1 MNKIPV
7 VAVVGPTATGKTKL
21 SVELAKINNGEII
34 SADSMQVYRY
44 LNIGT
49 AKPTLSEM
57 QGIKHYMIDI
67 KDVTEDFSVA
77 MYCKIVHNLIKQIN
91 EGGKLSFLV
100 GGTGLYIDSLVNNI
114 QFYEG
119 KVNMEVRKDL
129 NLKLRE
135 KGLQAL
141 IDELSEF
148 DIESAV
154 KMSEKNPKRII
165 RAIEFYR
172 TTGVKMSDQIKSSQL
187 QKSLYNTCFIGL
199 NYRNRDK
206 LYDSINKR
214 VDKMIEIGLLNEAK
228 WLLNLIENNKGK
240 TMTAAGAIGYKEL
253 FPYLNGEK
261 SLDEVVENLKQ
272 ASRRYAKRQ
281 LTWFRKNN
289 NINWIFID
297 DYSNFNDII
306 KAAQKIIEKY

>member
-1 MNKIPV
+1 MNKIPI
-7 VAVVGPTATGKTKL
+7 VAIVGPTATGKTKL
-21 SVELAKINNGEII
+21 SIELAKAKNGEII
-34 SADSMQVYRY
+34 SADSMQIYRN

-49 AKPTLSEM
+49 AKPTSSEM
-57 QGIKHYMIDI
+57 QEIKHYMIDI

-77 MYCKIVHNLIKQIN
+77 MYCKIAHNLIKQIN
-91 EGGKLSFLV
+91 EKGKLSFLV

-114 QFYEG
+114 KFYESE
-119 KVNMEVRKDL
+119 VNRDLRKDL
-129 NLKLRE
+129 NFKLHE
-135 KGLQAL
+135 KGVQAL

-154 KMSEKNPKRII
+154 KMNEKNPKRVI

-172 TTGVKMSDQIKSSQL
+172 TTGVKMSDQIKFSQS
-187 QKSLYNTCFIGL
+187 QPSLYNTCFIGL
-199 NYRNRDK
+199 NYRSRDK

-214 VDKMIEIGLLNEAK
+214 VDKMIKSGLLNEAE
-228 WLLNLIENNKGK
+228 WLLNLIKNNKEK
-240 TMTAAGAIGYKEL
+240 TITATGAIGYKEL

-261 SLDEVVENLKQ
+261 TLDESIENLKR

-281 LTWFRKNN
+281 LTWFRRNN

-297 DYSNFNDII
+297 DYSDFNDII
-306 KAAQKIIEKY
+306 RTARKIIEKY